1 MAPPSGAAS
10 EPTRSD
16 GGTDQVIA
24 TALAPLGGSQVH
36 RIGPDQLAEQL
47 LEEFER
53 GLLQLRQARG
63 EIHTPEDT
71 HETIRRVF
79 GVREASAAYAE
90 AFAKVVKRADG
101 ALEEELLEGVGGS
114 GAGVPTRSMDVP
126 LADGDTI
133 RLDRVF
139 QSTRNV
145 DADQAIACLVCL
157 VRQEWVDNG
166 GYPSD
171 DPVQFA
177 IECIERV
184 ISDMLPASAKNPK
197 VTAVEALATLL
208 GHRGDDQ
215 MAAVARGAI
224 GKTQKKF
231 KNVKTERKSA

>member
-1 MAPPSGAAS
+1 MAPPSGAGS
-10 EPTRSD
+10 EATPSD
-16 GGTDQVIA
+16 AGTDHVIA
-24 TALAPLGGSQVH
+24 TALSPLGGTQLPRV
-36 RIGPDQLAEQL
+36 GPDQLREHL
-47 LEEFER
+47 LAEFER

-79 GVREASAAYAE
+79 GVREAFAAYAD
-90 AFAKVVKRADG
+90 AFAKGVKRADG
-101 ALEEELLEGVGGS
+101 ALEEELLEGVGGT

-126 LADGDTI
+126 LADGDSI

-145 DADQAIACLVCL
+145 DVDQAIYCLAVL
-157 VRQEWVDNG
+157 VEQEWRDNG
-166 GYPSD
+166 NSPTA
-171 DPVQFA
+171 DPVAFA
-177 IECIERV
+177 VECINRA

-215 MAAVARGAI
+215 MAAVARGSI

-231 KNVKTERKSA
+231 KQVKTERKSA